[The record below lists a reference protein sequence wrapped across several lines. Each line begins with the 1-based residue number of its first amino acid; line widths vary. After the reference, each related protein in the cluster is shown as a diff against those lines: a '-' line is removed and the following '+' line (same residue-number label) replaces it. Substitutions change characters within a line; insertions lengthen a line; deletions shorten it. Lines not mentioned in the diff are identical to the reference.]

1 MLLSMPLLNT
11 HTALAGCT
19 DLFMAASFGVVN
31 YTSVNRLALHLVPA
45 IAFVTGIAWIKLQ
58 QQFIAR
64 LGQSED
70 AK

>member
-11 HTALAGCT
+11 HTALAGYA

-45 IAFVTGIAWIKLQ
+45 IAFVTGFAWIKLQ
-58 QQFIAR
+58 QQLISLPKR
-64 LGQSED
+64 
-70 AK
+70 

>member
-1 MLLSMPLLNT
+1 LAPV
-11 HTALAGCT
+11 TAVIATSLGLYIFLY
-19 DLFMAASFGVVN
+19 LFTKESFGVVN

-45 IAFVTGIAWIKLQ
+45 IAFVTGIAWIILQ

-64 LGQSED
+64 PGQSED